1 MTIANNQAIALAKQF
16 NIQGDA
22 AELVQTLKQTVFK
35 GDVTDA
41 QFNALLIVAT
51 QYGLNPFT
59 KEIYAFPDKQNGIV
73 PVVGVDGWAR
83 IINNHPQFDGIEFNY
98 SEELATPEGGKN
110 KAHEWVEC
118 VIYRK
123 DRSHPIAAREY
134 LDEVYRPPFKTK
146 YGEVAGP
153 WQSHTK
159 RMHRHKAMIQAARL
173 AFGFTGIYDEDEAER
188 IKDAKDGIKPE
199 QANPFAG
206 ERDHPRRAEIAAQGQ
221 AAAAGGIE
229 AYRAWFA
236 AIGKE
241 ERHIL
246 GADEHN
252 RLKALAENTI
262 QADPRPGLTEAEFDE
277 LAGRIVTGDADIN
290 DAQAYALTLEQQARL
305 DKL

>member
-16 NIQGDA
+16 NIQGDP
-22 AELVQTLKQTVFK
+22 AELVQTLKATAFK
-35 GDVTDA
+35 GNATDA

-51 QYGLNPFT
+51 QYSLNPFT
-59 KEIYAFPDKQNGIV
+59 SEIYAFPSNNGIT

-83 IINNHPQFDGIEFNY
+83 IINGNPNFDGMDFQQDGE
-98 SEELATPEGGKN
+98 SCT
-110 KAHEWVEC
+110 C
-118 VIYRK
+118 RIYRK
-123 DRSHPIAAREY
+123 DRSHPIVVTEY
-134 LDEVYRPPFKTK
+134 MDECRRNTQ
-146 YGEVAGP
+146 P
-153 WQSHTK
+153 WKSHPR
-159 RMHRHKAMIQAARL
+159 RMLRHKAMIQAARL

-252 RLKALAENTI
+252 RLKTLAENTI
-262 QADPRPGLTEAEFDE
+262 QADPRPGLTEAEFDA
-277 LAGRIVTGDADIN
+277 LAARITTGDADIT
-290 DAQAYALTLEQQARL
+290 DAQAYALTGEQQARL

>member
-16 NIQGDA
+16 GIQGDP
-22 AELVQTLKQTVFK
+22 AELVQTLKATAFK
-35 GDVTDA
+35 GNATDA

-51 QYGLNPFT
+51 QYSLNPFT
-59 KEIYAFPDKQNGIV
+59 SEIYAFPSNNGIT

-83 IINNHPQFDGIEFNY
+83 IINGNPNFDGMDFQQDGE
-98 SEELATPEGGKN
+98 SCT
-110 KAHEWVEC
+110 C
-118 VIYRK
+118 RIYRK
-123 DRSHPIAAREY
+123 DRSHPIVVTEY
-134 LDEVYRPPFKTK
+134 MDECRRNTQ
-146 YGEVAGP
+146 P
-153 WQSHTK
+153 WKSHPR
-159 RMHRHKAMIQAARL
+159 RMLRHKAMIQAARL

-290 DAQAYALTLEQQARL
+290 DAQAYALTPEQQARL

>member
-1 MTIANNQAIALAKQF
+1 MTIANNQALALAKQF
-16 NIQGDA
+16 NIQGDP
-22 AELVQTLKQTVFK
+22 AELVQTLKATAFK
-35 GDVTDA
+35 GNATDA

-51 QYGLNPFT
+51 QYSLNPFT
-59 KEIYAFPDKQNGIV
+59 SEIYAFPSNNGIT

-83 IINNHPQFDGIEFNY
+83 IINGNPNFDGMDFQQDGE
-98 SEELATPEGGKN
+98 SCT
-110 KAHEWVEC
+110 C
-118 VIYRK
+118 RIYRK
-123 DRSHPIAAREY
+123 DRSHPIVVTEY
-134 LDEVYRPPFKTK
+134 MDECRRNTQ
-146 YGEVAGP
+146 P
-153 WQSHTK
+153 WKSHPR
-159 RMHRHKAMIQAARL
+159 RMLRHKAMIQAARL

-252 RLKALAENTI
+252 RLKTLAENTI
-262 QADPRPGLTEAEFDE
+262 QADPRPGLTEAEFDA
-277 LAGRIVTGDADIN
+277 LAARITTGDADIT
-290 DAQAYALTLEQQARL
+290 DAQAYALTGEQQARL

>member
-1 MTIANNQAIALAKQF
+1 MTIANNQALALAKQF
-16 NIQGDA
+16 NIQGDP
-22 AELVQTLKQTVFK
+22 AELVQTLKATAFK
-35 GDVTDA
+35 GNATDA

-51 QYGLNPFT
+51 QYSLNPFT
-59 KEIYAFPDKQNGIV
+59 SEIYAFPSNNGIT

-83 IINNHPQFDGIEFNY
+83 IINGNPAFDGMDFQQDGE
-98 SEELATPEGGKN
+98 SCT
-110 KAHEWVEC
+110 C
-118 VIYRK
+118 RIYRK
-123 DRSHPIAAREY
+123 DRSHPIVVTEY
-134 LDEVYRPPFKTK
+134 LDECRRNTQ
-146 YGEVAGP
+146 P
-153 WQSHTK
+153 WNSHPK
-159 RMHRHKAMIQAARL
+159 RMLRHKAMIQAARL

-221 AAAAGGIE
+221 AAANNGIE

-241 ERHIL
+241 DRHIL

-262 QADPRPGLTEAEFDE
+262 QADPRPGLTEAEFDA
-277 LAGRIVTGDADIN
+277 LAARIVTGDADITE
-290 DAQAYALTLEQQARL
+290 AAAYALTPEQQARL